1 MWKYKNQIKLRW
13 IAFILGLVTLVLFLL
28 IVNYDMPIT
37 KVSMK
42 IFLSKAQVGFEYL
55 NFTSYIIIIM
65 AIICLLLLGI
75 PSACILIPLILLKS
89 CTFAFVVTTACQI
102 VATLIAMWISSYT
115 NPEGISELLQEK
127 IESNKENYQTF
138 AFWARIYYNIPLR
151 TIDRFT
157 SLVHNEDKAYIGSLV
172 AAGTAI
178 LIRTVIP
185 AMLLK
190 HIFDQFTLLSPNP
203 AQETEKLLT
212 WGIVLIVYTLIPKI
226 PEIMICP
233 AKVKSVIL
241 EIESPTLPSSKDKL
255 REEAEAKAKQAE
267 AEAASKKLQ
276 AGKLEAGSRTLFN
289 TKRV

>member
-65 AIICLLLLGI
+65 AIIWLLLLGI

-102 VATLIAMWISSYT
+102 VATLIAMWLSSNT
-115 NPEGISELLQEK
+115 EPTGISEILKNK
-127 IESNKENYQTF
+127 IENNKESYQSF
-138 AFWARIYYNIPLR
+138 AFWSRIYYNIPLR
-151 TIDRFT
+151 TIDRYT
-157 SLVHNEDKAYIGSLV
+157 GLVHNEEKGFMGALA

-190 HIFDQFTLLSPNP
+190 HIIDQFTLLAPNP
-203 AQETEKLLT
+203 ALEADKLLI
-212 WGIVLIVYTLIPKI
+212 WGSILIVYTLVPKM

-267 AEAASKKLQ
+267 AEAASKKLE
-276 AGKLEAGSRTLFN
+276 ARKLES
-289 TKRV
+289 